1 MYDVIVVGT
10 RVAGATTAML
20 LAARACACSPSSYCT
35 PGNLLR
41 ILGPR
46 GLAKVMLGRMR
57 G

>member
-10 RVAGATTAML
+10 RVAGATTAMVL
-20 LAARACACSPSSYCT
+20 TCACSPSSYCT

-41 ILGPR
+41 IVGPR